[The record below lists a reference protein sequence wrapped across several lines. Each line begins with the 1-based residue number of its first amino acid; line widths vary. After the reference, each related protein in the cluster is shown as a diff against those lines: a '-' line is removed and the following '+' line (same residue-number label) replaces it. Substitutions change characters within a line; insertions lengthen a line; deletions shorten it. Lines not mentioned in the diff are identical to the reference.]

1 VRTKADIGARLS
13 ALGLGLALVT
23 LHAPAQSDSTWRDR
37 SAAGDAAR
45 LRGDWKS
52 YKHYA
57 EILYR
62 ELNGYPS
69 TIIALARADAQ
80 MHDTAGAMKWLK
92 QYAATGL
99 TKDIDADSLLA
110 PVRGAPGWKELLARL
125 AKNREAVGHPV
136 VAFTVPDSEFVAED
150 IAYDSA
156 TKRFFVSSIRERK
169 VVVRKDGKWSD
180 FVPAGQDGAMS
191 MMGLDADP
199 ARHALW
205 ATTAGMP
212 EALALAPGDSGSS
225 AVLRL
230 DLATGALMRS
240 YDLADDSSDHV
251 FGDLTVAKNGD
262 VFTSDA
268 TGGGVY
274 VIRAGRDSLEELVP
288 AGTFPNPQQ
297 PVAAPDGKRLFVAD
311 YIKGIAI
318 VDRATG
324 KVSWLANDA
333 HAAISGIDGMVLTGR
348 TLIAVQ
354 NGLTIDRVIR
364 LDLDRGMTKIERWS
378 TLAANLPSLREPN
391 HGVMVGDKFY
401 FIATSGWDR
410 FAPDG
415 TITKGATLYK
425 PLIMVLEVR

>member
-1 VRTKADIGARLS
+1 MTTTGLGARRT
-13 ALGLGLALVT
+13 ALVFALAMLGAT
-23 LHAPAQSDSTWRDR
+23 ASAQGDSTWRDR

-45 LRGDWKS
+45 LRGDWKG

-69 TIIALARADAQ
+69 TVIALARADAQ

-99 TKDIDADSLLA
+99 TRDVDADSLLA

-125 AKNREAVGHPV
+125 AKNREAVGHPA

-150 IAYDSA
+150 IAYDPT
-156 TKRFFVSSIRERK
+156 TKRFFLSSIRERK
-169 VVVRKDGKWSD
+169 VIVRHNGTFSD
-180 FVPAGQDGAMS
+180 FVPAARDSVMA
-191 MMGLDADP
+191 MMGLDVESK
-199 ARHALW
+199 RGALW
-205 ATTAGMP
+205 ASTAGMP
-212 EALALAPGDSGSS
+212 EAFALAPDDSGVS
-225 AVLRL
+225 AVLRY
-230 DLATGALMRS
+230 DLATGKLLDR
-240 YDLADDSSDHV
+240 YDLPDDSADHV
-251 FGDLTVAKNGD
+251 LGDLTVASNGD
-262 VFTSDA
+262 LFVSDA
-268 TGGGVY
+268 IGGGVY
-274 VIRAGRDSLEELVP
+274 VIHAGRDSLEVLVRP
-288 AGTFPNPQQ
+288 GTFPNPQQ

-311 YIKGIAI
+311 YIRGIAI
-318 VDRATG
+318 VDRANG

-348 TLIAVQ
+348 TLIAIQ
-354 NGLTIDRVIR
+354 NGVSIDRVIR
-364 LDLDRGMTKIERWS
+364 LDLDRNMTKIERWS

-401 FIATSGWDR
+401 FIARSGWDR

-415 TITKGATLYK
+415 TITPGATLYK
-425 PLIMVLEVR
+425 PLVMVLEVR